1 MEYFLKQ
8 SYQTC
13 LAPPQM
19 KQHMQQKQTE
29 LIESLERLT

>member
-13 LAPPQM
+13 LAPPLI

-29 LIESLERLT
+29 LIEPLERLT

>member
-13 LAPPQM
+13 PAPPPV

-29 LIESLERLT
+29 LIEPLERLT